1 MQTAKKGFT
10 LIEVIIV
17 LAIAAL
23 IMVVVFNSVGGAQR
37 SQRDSQR
44 RTDLGYLV
52 SQLEQYAGNNNGDYP
67 DPGDLST
74 FTANYIENN
83 DKSFRDPVAGEH
95 YVLVENSSL
104 ESQESPSGLCGGG
117 GNLTENGYQEVY
129 YNRMTRRSFAIEVC
143 LESGNYVQTNK

>member
-23 IMVVVFNSVGGAQR
+23 IMVVVFNSVGGAQK

-67 DPGDLST
+67 DPGDLSN
-74 FTANYIENN
+74 FTANYIDNN

-95 YVLVENSSL
+95 YVLEENTTL

-117 GNLTENGYQEVY
+117 EDLTESGYQPVY
-129 YNRMTRRSFAIEVC
+129 YNRLSRRSFVVEIC